1 MEERLKKQLCEMAL
15 DARKNAYVPYSHFS
29 VGAALLG
36 ADGTIYTGCN
46 VENASY
52 PAGICAER
60 NAIFHAVA
68 DGCRRF
74 TAIAVAGGAADAEP
88 KVYAMP
94 CGICRQVM
102 SEFCGSDFIVLV
114 VKNMSEIREYTL
126 SDLLPH
132 AFDPSSLK

>member
-1 MEERLKKQLCEMAL
+1 MDERIKKMLCEAAL
-15 DARKNAYVPYSHFS
+15 DARSNAYVPYSHFS

-36 ADGTIYTGCN
+36 SDGTVFTGCN

-68 DGCRRF
+68 DGCRSF
-74 TAIAVAGGAADAEP
+74 TAIAVAGGAEGSLPAD
-88 KVYAMP
+88 YAMP

-102 SEFCGSDFIVLV
+102 SEFCGPDFIVYV
-114 VKNMSEIREYTL
+114 VKNMSEIREYTFAE
-126 SDLLPH
+126 LLPH
-132 AFDPSSLK
+132 AFDPSSLN